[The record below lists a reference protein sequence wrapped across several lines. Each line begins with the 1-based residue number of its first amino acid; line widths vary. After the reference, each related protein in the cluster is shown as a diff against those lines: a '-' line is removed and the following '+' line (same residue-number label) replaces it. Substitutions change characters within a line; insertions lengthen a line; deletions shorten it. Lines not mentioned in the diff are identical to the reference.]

1 MLTSETR
8 AVFARDRAAIADNTW
23 FTPEQRAVFVASDAK
38 RHAEYETR
46 FTALSAALHAM
57 DGRPLMVALDLLG
70 RLGEKGALSGS
81 YEFRVILDRLSALGL
96 PDANY
101 LFSHDRLALV
111 DAFGGRRAA

>member
-70 RLGEKGALSGS
+70 RLGS

-101 LFSHDRLALV
+101 IFSHDRLALV